1 MRLYRL
7 WNRPQPARLLVAQCL
22 GTTTGSGAAE
32 AVGSSRATINSAVL
46 KGAAAGSNP
55 AASLGFSAF
64 KGGLAALLALLL
76 CAGYGSLAL
85 AQGDERGGMAYE
97 DSGYIEEVIAI
108 GSRREARSAADTPA
122 PVDVVGGNDFSDQA
136 GSDLSDLLR
145 TVVPSYNV
153 NTQPISDG
161 GTVVRPANLRGLSP
175 DQTLVLLN
183 GKRRHRAAVLTF
195 LGGGLADGAHGPDI
209 GVFPAIGLKQVEVLR
224 DGAASQYGSDA
235 IAGVINFVL
244 KDDREGAA
252 FEAKYGST
260 YAGDGDNYQ
269 LAGNVGLPVGEYGFV
284 NISAEYGEADA
295 TIRSVQRADAAALI
309 AAGYTEVTD
318 LSVNGITTD
327 VTQIWGQP
335 EVRDSIKLFVNAGYD
350 FNALLSAYAFGNYA
364 ERTVEGGFFFRHPTG
379 RDNRRIYDGVQVNP
393 ATGNA
398 AAVGVDG
405 RVRDSVTG
413 VVIPASAPSVRVGDL
428 SGNSRGDCPAGIP
441 LTGAGGLLPDPAM
454 LSAVSADPNCFTFL
468 ELFPGGFVP
477 RFGGLSTDW
486 SAVVGLRGELDFGNG
501 FGYDLSYAY
510 GYNQIDYFIKNTVNP
525 SLGPDTP
532 TEFAPGI
539 YEQIDHNFNLD
550 LAYEV
555 PVDAFAS
562 PLYLAAGFEYRREQ
576 FDVTAGDLASRA
588 LGPLSAPS
596 PAFPRGQGFA
606 SSSNGF
612 GGFTRSSS
620 NAEDNIALYTE
631 WEAELIAGFTL
642 QAALRWEDYSSFG
655 STLNYK
661 LSGLWW
667 VSDGLSIRSAYS
679 TGFRAPTAGQANVT
693 NVSTAFAG
701 DIITE
706 QATLPLSSAAGQFVN
721 SELGG
726 RFTLDAE
733 EARNF
738 SIGAAF
744 AFGGLELT
752 VDYFNIKVDDRIAV
766 SEQQDFRGLLVGAG
780 QRSGL
785 SLADLDILQDANGD
799 GALDAA
805 DGETSKIL
813 NALNA
818 AGILDSAD
826 FAGAEDL
833 ASVAFFTNDFDT
845 KTQGVDL
852 VASLPLPAFFG
863 DSDLSFAV
871 NYTDTKVTRLGGL
884 GPTRLRQLEENL
896 PKWKGNAN
904 LRHYLGNWRFLGRL
918 NFHGG
923 YSEAHAND
931 GGRWIEAGGELTL
944 DLEVGY
950 TLGGNWE
957 VVVGAANLFDN
968 FPERNPYADVV
979 GSKYPTTAPFGM
991 SGGQYYLKMR
1001 YGI

>member
-1 MRLYRL
+1 M
-7 WNRPQPARLLVAQCL
+7 
-22 GTTTGSGAAE
+22 TTGSGAAE

-64 KGGLAALLALLL
+64 RGGLAALLALLL

-284 NISAEYGEADA
+284 NVSAEYGEADA

-318 LSVNGITTD
+318 LNVNGITTD

-350 FNALLSAYAFGNYA
+350 FNAQLSAYAFGNYA

-413 VVIPASAPSVRVGDL
+413 VVIPASVPSVRVGDL

-441 LTGAGGLLPDPAM
+441 LTGAGGLLPSPAM

-596 PAFPRGQGFA
+596 PAFPKGQGFA

-738 SIGAAF
+738 SVGAAF

-863 DSDLSFAV
+863 DSDLGLAV

-896 PKWKGNAN
+896 PQWKGNAN

>member
-1 MRLYRL
+1 MKPVCPLAAQRLGAFFAP
-7 WNRPQPARLLVAQCL
+7 NRAL
-22 GTTTGSGAAE
+22 
-32 AVGSSRATINSAVL
+32 
-46 KGAAAGSNP
+46 
-55 AASLGFSAF
+55 SLGLSQF
-64 KGGLAALLALLL
+64 KGGLAAPLALLL
-76 CAGYGSLAL
+76 CATYGSLAL
-85 AQGDERGGMAYE
+85 AQEGQPEAATVYD
-97 DSGYIEEVIAI
+97 DSGYVEEVIAI
-108 GSRREARSAADTPA
+108 GSRRAARSAADTPA
-122 PVDVVGGNDFSDQA
+122 PVDVVGSNDFADQA
-136 GSDLSDLLR
+136 TSDLSDLFR
-145 TVVPSYNV
+145 TMVPSYNV

-183 GKRRHRAAVLTF
+183 GKRRHRAAVITF

-244 KDDREGAA
+244 KDDPEGAA

-269 LAGNVGLPVGEYGFV
+269 LAGNIGLPLGEGGFV

-309 AAGYTEVTD
+309 AAGYTQVTD
-318 LSVNGITTD
+318 LSVNGITTE

-335 EVRDSIKLFVNAGYD
+335 EVRDNIKLFVNAGYD
-350 FNALLSAYAFGNYA
+350 FNAQLSAYAFGNYA

-379 RDNRRIYDGVQVNP
+379 RDSRRIYDGVQVNP

-398 AAVGVDG
+398 ASVGADG
-405 RVRDSVTG
+405 LIRDSVTG
-413 VVIPASAPSVRVGDL
+413 ALIPASVPSLRVGDL
-428 SGNSRGDCPAGIP
+428 SGDSRGDCPAGVP
-441 LTGAGGLLPDPAM
+441 LTSAGGLLPDPDM

-477 RFGGLSTDW
+477 RFGGQSTDK

-501 FGYDLSYAY
+501 LGYDLSYAY
-510 GYNQIDYFIKNTVNP
+510 GYNEIDYFIKNTVNP
-525 SLGPDTP
+525 SLGPHTP

-555 PVDAFAS
+555 AVDAFAS
-562 PLYLAAGFEYRREQ
+562 PLYLAAGFEYRQER
-576 FDVTAGDLASRA
+576 FKVTAGDTASHA

-612 GGFTRSSS
+612 GGFTVGSS

-631 WEAELIAGFTL
+631 WEAELLQDFTV
-642 QAALRWEDYSSFG
+642 QAALRWEDYSTFG

-661 LSGLWW
+661 VGGLWW
-667 VSDGLSIRSAYS
+667 VNDALSLRSAYS

-701 DIITE
+701 DVITE

-721 SELGG
+721 AELGG

-738 SIGAAF
+738 SIGAAI
-744 AFGGLELT
+744 ALGGLELT
-752 VDYFNIKVDDRIAV
+752 VDYFDIKVDDRIAI

-780 QRSGL
+780 QRNGL
-785 SLADLDILQDANGD
+785 SLADLGVVQDANGD
-799 GALDAA
+799 GAVNAA

-818 AGILDSAD
+818 AGILNSAD

-845 KTQGVDL
+845 ETRGVDL
-852 VASLPLPAFFG
+852 VATLPLPAFFG
-863 DSDLSFAV
+863 DSDLSLAV

-896 PKWKGNAN
+896 PHWKGNAS
-904 LRHYLGNWRFLGRL
+904 LRHYLGGWRFLGRL

-931 GGRWIEAGGELTL
+931 GSRWIEAGGEVTL

-950 TLGGNWE
+950 SVAGNWE
-957 VVVGAANLFDN
+957 IVAGAANLFDN
-968 FPERNPYADVV
+968 FPDRNPYADVV

-1001 YGI
+1001 YGF

>member
-1 MRLYRL
+1 MKPIEPPAVRRLGQVGEQGAANPTLGSAQRKT
-7 WNRPQPARLLVAQCL
+7 ARLFGC
-22 GTTTGSGAAE
+22 SGFR
-32 AVGSSRATINSAVL
+32 SRL
-46 KGAAAGSNP
+46 AAAV
-55 AASLGFSAF
+55 
-64 KGGLAALLALLL
+64 ALPV
-76 CAGYGSLAL
+76 CMAGGSLAL
-85 AQGDERGGMAYE
+85 AQGEDEQPPMVFD
-97 DSGYIEEVIAI
+97 DSGYVEEVIAI
-108 GSRREARSAADTPA
+108 GSRRAARSAADTPA
-122 PVDVVGGNDFSDQA
+122 PVDVVGSNDFSDQA
-136 GSDLSDLLR
+136 ASDLSDLFR
-145 TVVPSYNV
+145 TIVPSYNV

-183 GKRRHRAAVLTF
+183 GKRRHRAAVITF

-244 KDDREGAA
+244 KDDREGAS

-260 YAGDGDNYQ
+260 YEGDGDNHQ
-269 LAGNVGLPVGEYGFV
+269 LAGNLGLPLGEGGFV
-284 NISAEYGEADA
+284 NVSAEYGETDA
-295 TIRSVQRADAAALI
+295 TIRSVQRSDAAALI

-318 LSVNGITTD
+318 ISVNGITTD

-350 FNALLSAYAFGNYA
+350 FNAQLSAYAFGNYA
-364 ERTVEGGFFFRHPTG
+364 ERTVEGGFFFRHPSG
-379 RDNRRIYDGVQVNP
+379 LDNRRIYDGVQVNP

-398 AAVGVDG
+398 ASVGADG
-405 RVRDSVTG
+405 QIRDSVTG
-413 VVIPASAPSVRVGDL
+413 AVIPASAPSIRVGDL
-428 SGNSRGDCPAGIP
+428 SGGSRGDCPAGVP

-468 ELFPGGFVP
+468 EMFPGGFVP
-477 RFGGLSTDW
+477 RFGGVSTDK
-486 SAVVGLRGELDFGNG
+486 SAVAGLRGELALGNG
-501 FGYDLSYAY
+501 LGYDLSYAY
-510 GYNQIDYFIKNTVNP
+510 GYNKIDYFIKNTINP

-539 YEQIDHNFNLD
+539 YEQTDHNFNLD
-550 LAYEV
+550 LSYEV

-562 PLYLAAGFEYRREQ
+562 PLYLAAGFEYREER
-576 FDVTAGDLASRA
+576 FDVTAGDPASHA

-596 PAFPRGQGFA
+596 AAFPRGQGFA

-612 GGFTRSSS
+612 GGFTQSSS
-620 NAEDNIALYTE
+620 SKEDNLALYAE
-631 WEAELIAGFTL
+631 WEAELLEGFTL

-661 LSGLWW
+661 LGGLWW
-667 VSDGLSIRSAYS
+667 VNDGLSIRTAYS

-701 DIITE
+701 DVITE
-706 QATLPLSSAAGQFVN
+706 QATLPLGSAAGQFVN
-721 SELGG
+721 NELGG
-726 RFTLDAE
+726 RFSLDAE

-744 AFGGLELT
+744 AFGGVELT
-752 VDYFNIKVDDRIAV
+752 LDYFNIKVEDRIAI

-780 QRSGL
+780 RRNGL
-785 SLADLDILQDANGD
+785 SLADLGIVQDANGD
-799 GALDAA
+799 GAVNAA

-813 NALNA
+813 NALNG
-818 AGILDSAD
+818 AGVLNSAD
-826 FAGAEDL
+826 FAGTEDL

-863 DSDLSFAV
+863 DSDLGLAL

-884 GPTRLRQLEENL
+884 GATRLRQLEENL

-904 LRHYLGNWRFLGRL
+904 LRHYVGDWRFMGRL

-931 GGRWIEAGGELTL
+931 GSRWIDAGGEITL

-950 TLGGNWE
+950 ALRGNWE
-957 VVVGAANLFDN
+957 AVLGAANLFNN
-968 FPERNPYADVV
+968 FPDRNPYADVV
-979 GSKYPTTAPFGM
+979 GSKYPTTAPFGL
-991 SGGQYYLKMR
+991 SGGQYYLRLR
-1001 YGI
+1001 YGF